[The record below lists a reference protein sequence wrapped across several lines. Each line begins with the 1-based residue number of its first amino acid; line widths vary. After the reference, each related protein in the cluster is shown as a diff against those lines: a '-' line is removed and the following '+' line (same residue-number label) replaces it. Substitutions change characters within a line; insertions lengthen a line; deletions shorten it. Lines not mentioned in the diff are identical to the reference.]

1 MQVQHLSAYDVAPET
16 IAALRAAIGD
26 TLLPVQELC
35 VREGLLRSLPEGR
48 GQSLLVAAPTSSGK
62 TFIGE
67 LAAVHAA
74 QTGLRVLYLVPLKAM
89 AEEAYRTLG
98 ARYQALDL
106 KVVIS
111 TRDHRDFDEAI
122 ESGEFHI
129 AVLVYEKLQSLLVT
143 RPEILGKVGLVVV
156 DELQMLG
163 DQGRGPHLELLL
175 TKIRRAQ
182 RAAED
187 GVGPQLVC
195 LSAPM
200 SGLEDLAQWLGA
212 HVVLDERRPVEL
224 RSGVLHRGRFLYRSS
239 RAGTPASLEPASG
252 DDDTQRF
259 EEEIYADPGERDGR
273 DCRRQLRRV
282 VAALCARGESTLVF
296 VPDKARCLE
305 AARDL
310 CGALA
315 ELDRPVPPAGWALD
329 EIASTDE
336 GQARDELQQTLRRG
350 VAFHNSDL
358 TQGQR
363 EIVERAFRRGE
374 VRVLVA
380 TSTLAMG
387 VNLPA
392 RNVVLAERWKW
403 RYSRRYNKWVRDD
416 LTKAEYD
423 GMSGR
428 AGRLGLEG
436 AITGFGRSM
445 LVAPSRFDA
454 EVWLRTLVSAP
465 PAEIEPTLLGKP
477 LGDVVLDV
485 VAAGLCRS
493 EEEIIDFLLS
503 TYTGYVR
510 WSRRPGRE
518 AFTQSIVQTVEEL
531 LRNDLLARDEG
542 GSLEITAVGRVCARK
557 GLMVRSGVLMARWA
571 DAASPVSV
579 KITPLEVLLVCALTP
594 DGGEAHVP
602 LSLPEHRFGD
612 YWTRMLLKAQ
622 ELGVAERPVF
632 RWLRDQR
639 GRLTYEQ
646 TKSVKKALLLLDWV
660 DCQEGAQLERDHSV
674 WAGAVAHAAADFAW
688 LVDALCEMCDA
699 RGWPSERAAGLQVL
713 SERLRLGVTEALLP
727 LARAA
732 GGALSRGH
740 LLAAA
745 KASAGQG
752 LGVEQA
758 LPALIEA
765 GPAAVT
771 QALSGANRSLLQ
783 KIFQIQAARA
793 ALGRTQQ
800 RAGNGAAPGSGPG
813 NGNGHTGA
821 QRQAA
826 TSGLGAAVATQ
837 ATVLQMPLAAEAQA
851 RVQAQ
856 AQAIVAAAAE
866 VDLAAVEV
874 GEPGAGARLSTMRPE
889 PAPATADL
897 PLDQVTVTGRPVA
910 PRQQQADLPRE
921 REVAPALPALRPVI
935 VRPKPAADL
944 ELVLLS
950 DAEPR
955 RCYVG
960 LGERRVALSPGSFA
974 MLVRLALGAAEDMGW
989 VRLQDLGGS
998 ASGVRKGVSRL
1009 RLELRQVSAEA
1020 RSWVENDGHGNYRLS
1035 HSAPKVV
1042 LDKEALRRHPLE
1054 IVRAVLK
1061 AA

>member
-74 QTGLRVLYLVPLKAM
+74 QTGLRALYLVPLKAM
-89 AEEAYRTLG
+89 AEETHRSLS

-143 RPEILGKVGLVVV
+143 RPEILSKVGLVVV
-156 DELQMLG
+156 DELQMLA
-163 DQGRGPHLELLL
+163 DQGRGAHLELLL
-175 TKIRRAQ
+175 TKIRRAR

-187 GVGPQLVC
+187 GVGLQLVC

-200 SGLEDLAQWLGA
+200 NGLEELAQWLGA

-224 RSGVLHRGRFLYRSS
+224 RAGVLHRGRFLYRSS
-239 RAGTPASLEPASG
+239 RAGTPASFDPAG
-252 DDDTQRF
+252 DDAQRC

-273 DCRRQLRRV
+273 DCRRQLRKV
-282 VAALCARGESTLVF
+282 VAALAARGESTLVF

-315 ELDRPVPPAGWALD
+315 ELEPDRAAPAGWALD
-329 EIASTDE
+329 EIAATDD
-336 GQARDELQQTLRRG
+336 GQARDALQLTLRRG

-392 RNVVLAERWKW
+392 RNVILAERWKW

-454 EVWLRTLVSAP
+454 EVWMRTLVSAP

-493 EEEIIDFLLS
+493 EEEVIDFLLS

-531 LRNDLLARDEG
+531 LRNDLLARGPDG
-542 GSLEITAVGRVCARK
+542 GLEITAVGRVCARK

-571 DAASPVSV
+571 DAASPATV
-579 KITPLEVLLVCALTP
+579 KVTPLEVLLVCALTP

-699 RGWPSERAAGLQVL
+699 RGWPSERAAALQVL
-713 SERLRLGVTEALLP
+713 AERLRLGVTEALLP
-727 LARAA
+727 LMRAA

-745 KASAGQG
+745 KAAGSG
-752 LGVEQA
+752 PGPGMDQA

-800 RAGNGAAPGSGPG
+800 RAGNGVARG
-813 NGNGHTGA
+813 NGKAGA
-821 QRQAA
+821 QEQTA
-826 TSGLGAAVATQ
+826 G

-856 AQAIVAAAAE
+856 AQIQVAKAAE
-866 VDLAAVEV
+866 VDLAAVEG
-874 GEPGAGARLSTMRPE
+874 GEPATGARFSTVRAEAM
-889 PAPATADL
+889 ATPATADL
-897 PLDQVTVTGRPVA
+897 PLDQVTVTGRPVP
-910 PRQQQADLPRE
+910 PRQQQAQGQAQQE
-921 REVAPALPALRPVI
+921 KAALPELRPVI

-1035 HSAPKVV
+1035 HSAPRVV
-1042 LDKEALRRHPLE
+1042 LDKEALRRHPLQ